1 MQFIFERLVHASV
14 KPDGSGG
21 EDRASK
27 EPDGVHRVIDERGG
41 EERFIQLD
49 KASSDSDIKAADGHK
64 VANRVTKVTVK
75 GPAG

>member
-1 MQFIFERLVHASV
+1 MQFIFERLVPASV

-27 EPDGVHRVIDERGG
+27 EPDGDNRVINERGR
-41 EERFIQLD
+41 EERFIQPD
-49 KASSDSDIKAADGHK
+49 KASSDSDIEAADGHK

-75 GPAG
+75 GTAG